1 MKIAKRIFMYIL
13 IGVLSI
19 PIFVIAYFYITWK
32 SIIIDENLPKQAIYK
47 TFDHQKQESIFG
59 GESDKN
65 KTNNFRIKIDS
76 LEGQYF
82 SCSVYNYRPFL
93 KIYLSIGDGF
103 SGGGYDI
110 DIVNNRY
117 KLSPYYYTDVI
128 KPFDFFESEEYYK
141 ILNKK
146 LILNKDSYKKGD
158 SIFGY
163 IELKIQK
170 RYGPEKY
177 FEEGKGYFKAVVE

>member
-1 MKIAKRIFMYIL
+1 MFIL
-13 IGVLSI
+13 IGILSVST
-19 PIFVIAYFYITWK
+19 FLIAYFYITWK
-32 SIIIDENLPKQAIYK
+32 SIIIDENLPKRGIYK

-59 GESDKN
+59 GKSDEN
-65 KTNNFRIKIDS
+65 KTNNFRVKIDS
-76 LEGQYF
+76 LEGEYF
-82 SCSVYNYRPFL
+82 SCSMYDNKLFL
-93 KIYLSIGDGF
+93 EIKLSAGDGY

-110 DIVNNRY
+110 DILNNRY
-117 KLSPYYYTDVI
+117 KLSPYHYTDNI
-128 KPFDFFESEEYYK
+128 KPFNFFESEEYYK

-170 RYGPEKY
+170 RYGQEKY
-177 FEEGKGYFKAVVE
+177 FDEGKGYFKGIVK